1 MFYLVHAGK
10 HAELAAISSVSGG
23 SITNGV
29 LAHEFPDLR
38 SADDAEFAGK
48 VQHLVR
54 NVADVGLFFWGP
66 RTNRYVLVTLALAI
80 VTGAGLLTTIVWTA
94 ITGLRLGAF
103 ICLIVTA
110 VLAVIATALFERRSV
125 TADRALAAEHF
136 STTASR
142 RSGPGGERVGA
153 AGLAPGQA
161 RVAGRGTRGQ
171 RPPCGQGRHVPP
183 PSAIWR
189 PGSSCITALRL
200 RSLSHHGNDPAMRSM
215 TYTAPVLGVL
225 AGVVG
230 IADTIPY
237 VRDTI
242 RGSTRPHRG
251 TWLIWSVLAIVV
263 FLSQRADG
271 ATWSLIMAAA
281 QAVLTGAIFLLS
293 IRRGEGGLSPA
304 DVLMLTLASGGVIGW
319 IVADKPVIATA
330 CVVAADLIGA
340 AMMVP
345 KTYRDPGSETL
356 ATFALASLSGALATG
371 AVGTLDPSL
380 LLYPVYYCLANGA
393 LAVLIHHRRRLLAS
407 RQMTSSSARSL
418 R

>member
-1 MFYLVHAGK
+1 
-10 HAELAAISSVSGG
+10 
-23 SITNGV
+23 
-29 LAHEFPDLR
+29 
-38 SADDAEFAGK
+38 
-48 VQHLVR
+48 
-54 NVADVGLFFWGP
+54 
-66 RTNRYVLVTLALAI
+66 
-80 VTGAGLLTTIVWTA
+80 
-94 ITGLRLGAF
+94 
-103 ICLIVTA
+103 
-110 VLAVIATALFERRSV
+110 
-125 TADRALAAEHF
+125 
-136 STTASR
+136 
-142 RSGPGGERVGA
+142 
-153 AGLAPGQA
+153 
-161 RVAGRGTRGQ
+161 
-171 RPPCGQGRHVPP
+171 
-183 PSAIWR
+183 
-189 PGSSCITALRL
+189 
-200 RSLSHHGNDPAMRSM
+200 M

-271 ATWSLIMAAA
+271 ATWSQIMAAA

-304 DVLMLTLASGGVIGW
+304 DVLMLTLAGGGVIGW
-319 IVADKPVIATA
+319 IVADDPVIATA

-340 AMMVP
+340 AMMAP

-356 ATFALASLSGALATG
+356 ATFALATG

-393 LAVLIHHRRRLLAS
+393 LAVLIHRRRRLLAS
-407 RQMTSSSARSL
+407 RQMTSSSAQSL

>member
-1 MFYLVHAGK
+1 
-10 HAELAAISSVSGG
+10 
-23 SITNGV
+23 
-29 LAHEFPDLR
+29 
-38 SADDAEFAGK
+38 
-48 VQHLVR
+48 
-54 NVADVGLFFWGP
+54 
-66 RTNRYVLVTLALAI
+66 
-80 VTGAGLLTTIVWTA
+80 
-94 ITGLRLGAF
+94 
-103 ICLIVTA
+103 
-110 VLAVIATALFERRSV
+110 
-125 TADRALAAEHF
+125 
-136 STTASR
+136 
-142 RSGPGGERVGA
+142 
-153 AGLAPGQA
+153 
-161 RVAGRGTRGQ
+161 
-171 RPPCGQGRHVPP
+171 
-183 PSAIWR
+183 
-189 PGSSCITALRL
+189 
-200 RSLSHHGNDPAMRSM
+200 M

-319 IVADKPVIATA
+319 IVADEPVIATA